1 MSENNSIA
9 KHECMVLKMAAVS
22 VLMID
27 VPGISKVI
35 TWSEVV
41 DLMQVTSMPLRSA
54 CANLIIT
61 GSA

>member
-1 MSENNSIA
+1 
-9 KHECMVLKMAAVS
+9 MVLKMAAVS

-35 TWSEVV
+35 TWSEIV